1 MENLTKKLNMFLC
14 GPDPHLSARNCRCSH
29 YPVGTELTV
38 FRFPI
43 ASSNAYSIDVTVVDQ
58 FEDHHNQAIMLS
70 SEAMLAIGADCDCG
84 PGRLS
89 DVVFVVERNRNEP
102 AVTDADENPVTVTY
116 DCIPAAFDRKN
127 WNGRV
132 YDHDGLMKAIKAIK
146 EDDTTCQK

>member
-1 MENLTKKLNMFLC
+1 MENLTKELNMFSC
-14 GPDPHLSARNCRCSH
+14 GLDPHLSGRNCRCSY

-58 FEDHHNQAIMLS
+58 FEDHHNQVIMLS

-89 DVVFVVERNRNEP
+89 DVVFVIERNR
-102 AVTDADENPVTVTY
+102 AVTNADENPVTVTY
-116 DCIPAAFDRKN
+116 DCIPTAFDRKN
-127 WNGRV
+127 WNGRI
-132 YDHDGLMKAIKAIK
+132 YDHNGLMKAIKG
-146 EDDTTCQK
+146 DDTTCQK